1 MSTTSSN
8 PKHTRLARFRARLR
22 AMFDRRRPADAPAPN
37 SAPTPAPHPAPH
49 HPPAAPPAPETR
61 DHAGATPPH
70 HPATAPTPPAAPAPL
85 PHTVA
90 PHEPAHPT
98 DHPHR
103 THTAAP
109 ATDESAPTTA
119 ARTLE
124 GTARSSDG
132 ATAPW
137 LLLPPERA
145 YRLYVPP
152 RAADAGPM
160 PLVMMIHGCRET
172 ADEFE
177 RGTRM
182 NAIAARE
189 GFAVLYPDQATFA
202 NIRRCWNWFEPNTA
216 AGHGECAILLEMIA
230 RARDELDIDHQRI
243 CVAGMSSGGALA
255 GLLAYHHPEVFA
267 AAAVHSGLPPMM
279 PASAAAAI
287 SAMEKGVKVDA
298 EALADAYW
306 NTHEVVPPALLV
318 LHGDEDARVTERN
331 ATSLVRLWERLYESA
346 PLARELDRETR
357 DVPADEH
364 ARSYTRT
371 DLLRDGRIVIRGV
384 RIHGLAHAWSGGDA
398 ELPFNDAR
406 GPDASALIWRFFERQ
421 VRQ

>member
-1 MSTTSSN
+1 MQ
-8 PKHTRLARFRARLR
+8 
-22 AMFDRRRPADAPAPN
+22 
-37 SAPTPAPHPAPH
+37 
-49 HPPAAPPAPETR
+49 
-61 DHAGATPPH
+61 
-70 HPATAPTPPAAPAPL
+70 
-85 PHTVA
+85 
-90 PHEPAHPT
+90 
-98 DHPHR
+98 
-103 THTAAP
+103 
-109 ATDESAPTTA
+109 
-119 ARTLE
+119 

-152 RAADAGPM
+152 RAADASAM

-172 ADEFE
+172 AEEFE
-177 RGTRM
+177 QGTRM

-216 AGHGECAILLEMIA
+216 AGHGECAILLEMIN
-230 RARDELDIDHQRI
+230 RARDELAVDVARV

-279 PASAAAAI
+279 PPSAAAAI

-306 NTHEVVPPALLV
+306 NTHGVLPPALLV

-331 ATSLVRLWERLYESA
+331 ATSMVRLWERLYESA
-346 PLARELDRETR
+346 PLARQLDRETR
-357 DVPADEH
+357 DVPADGN
-364 ARSYTRT
+364 ARAYTRT
-371 DLLRDGRIVIRGV
+371 DLLSDGHIVIRGV

-406 GPDASALIWRFFERQ
+406 GPDASAMIWRFFERQ
-421 VRQ
+421 VRQAE

>member
-1 MSTTSSN
+1 MSANSPA
-8 PKHTRLARFRARLR
+8 PKHTRLTRFRARLR
-22 AMFDRRRPADAPAPN
+22 AMFERRRSPAPQQEASPPTADLPTAHADAAQHQLHHAAPAHPPHATPAHPPHAAP
-37 SAPTPAPHPAPH
+37 SAPPAHRQHEHAETVTPA
-49 HPPAAPPAPETR
+49 AAPPLV
-61 DHAGATPPH
+61 D
-70 HPATAPTPPAAPAPL
+70 
-85 PHTVA
+85 
-90 PHEPAHPT
+90 
-98 DHPHR
+98 
-103 THTAAP
+103 
-109 ATDESAPTTA
+109 
-119 ARTLE
+119 ARTVQ

-152 RAADAGPM
+152 RAADASAM

-172 ADEFE
+172 AEEFE
-177 RGTRM
+177 QGTRM

-216 AGHGECAILLEMIA
+216 AGHGECAILLEMIN
-230 RARDELDIDHQRI
+230 RARDELAVDVARV

-279 PASAAAAI
+279 PPSAAAAI

-306 NTHEVVPPALLV
+306 NTHGVLPPALLV

-331 ATSLVRLWERLYESA
+331 ATSMVRLWERLYESA
-346 PLARELDRETR
+346 PLARQLDRETR
-357 DVPADEH
+357 DVPADGN
-364 ARSYTRT
+364 ARAYTRT

-406 GPDASALIWRFFERQ
+406 GPDASAMIWRFFERQ
-421 VRQ
+421 VRQVE